1 MYNARAMRCVILGV
15 VVLALAVPLPAAA
28 NHIPV
33 ETLLQRMFTDPA
45 PTPYDATADFDGDV
59 VITWRAGRITARAAG
74 SYREWRLT
82 FGAPRRRQ
90 VTITRLDLPFV
101 LRPFEGNLKSL
112 IEQRIEREEG
122 ALSLLDDYDVFIA
135 EELPNGRYVLGAVRK
150 DIVTDVMQRY
160 GRASDL
166 KDVNVRRAIAKW
178 LYLPRQRE
186 LVTRPGGPYIVT
198 AVVDEQ
204 GTYYGLQL
212 IYDWGPV
219 GTELD
224 WANVGGRLIWREVKM
239 DAAMD
244 VRGIGRVEGK
254 MSLRF
259 SNHCFNGSCRR

>member
-1 MYNARAMRCVILGV
+1 MHNARAMRHLILGLL
-15 VVLALAVPLPAAA
+15 VLALAVPLPAAA

-33 ETLLQRMFTDPA
+33 ETLLQRMFTDAA

-59 VITWRAGRITARAAG
+59 VITWRGGRITAKVVG
-74 SYREWRLT
+74 SYREWRPT
-82 FGAPRRRQ
+82 HGAARRRQ
-90 VTITRLDLPFV
+90 VTITKLDVPLV

-112 IEQRIEREEG
+112 IEERIEREEG

-150 DIVTDVMQRY
+150 DIVTDVLQRY
-160 GRASDL
+160 GQASDL
-166 KDVNVRRAIAKW
+166 KDVNVRRAIARW

-219 GTELD
+219 GTQLD
-224 WANVGGRLIWREVKM
+224 WTNVGGRLIWREVKM
-239 DAAMD
+239 DASTD
-244 VRGIGRVEGK
+244 VRGLGRVEGK

-259 SNHCFNGSCRR
+259 RNHCFNGTCRR

>member
-59 VITWRAGRITARAAG
+59 VITWRAGRSTARAAG
-74 SYREWRLT
+74 SYREGRAPL
-82 FGAPRRRQ
+82 GAPRRRQ

-112 IEQRIEREEG
+112 IEQRIEGEEG
-122 ALSLLDDYDVFIA
+122 ALSLLDDYDVLTAGDI
-135 EELPNGRYVLGAVRK
+135 PNGRYVLGAVRK

-166 KDVNVRRAIAKW
+166 KDVNVRRAIARW

-186 LVTRPGGPYIVT
+186 LVTRPGGPFIAT

-224 WANVGGRLIWREVKM
+224 WANVGGRPVWRGGERG
-239 DAAMD
+239 AAMD
-244 VRGIGRVEGK
+244 VRGTGRGGGQK
-254 MSLRF
+254 SLRF

>member
-15 VVLALAVPLPAAA
+15 VVLALAVPLPAA
-28 NHIPV
+28 
-33 ETLLQRMFTDPA
+33 
-45 PTPYDATADFDGDV
+45 YDATADFDGDV

-166 KDVNVRRAIAKW
+166 KDVNVRRAI
-178 LYLPRQRE
+178 
-186 LVTRPGGPYIVT
+186 
-198 AVVDEQ
+198 
-204 GTYYGLQL
+204 
-212 IYDWGPV
+212 
-219 GTELD
+219 
-224 WANVGGRLIWREVKM
+224 
-239 DAAMD
+239 
-244 VRGIGRVEGK
+244 
-254 MSLRF
+254 
-259 SNHCFNGSCRR
+259 